1 MINLSDTTILIGP
14 FTQLIPMNDLTQA
27 GPLKDEELTIIEEGG
42 VVTSDGKVVE
52 IGSYKMLHEK
62 WKDRASLHVLE
73 GDCVGLPGLIDAHTH
88 ICFGG
93 SRAMDYA
100 ARNNGKTY
108 QEIAAEG
115 GGIWSTVKHTREA
128 SQEDLAGGMTKRL
141 NRLMTSGV
149 TTVEVKSGYGLG
161 VQEELTILRAIK
173 AAAVAHS
180 VTVIPTCLAAHIVPK
195 DFPGGEKEY
204 LDKIVS
210 DLVPAIKRENLA
222 RRFDIFT
229 EENAFSVAASRDY
242 LNQVKSQGF
251 DLTVHGDQ
259 FSVGGSEVAIEV
271 GARSVDHLEASGE
284 AEIQA
289 LSKSS
294 TIPVVLPGASLGL
307 GIPFAPARRLLDAGC
322 ALAIASDWNP
332 GSGPQGDLLI
342 QAALLGAYEKLSSA
356 EVFAGITIRAAAALG
371 LAGKGQ
377 LLIGSDADITCFP
390 THDFREILY
399 QQGMLRPNQVF
410 IAGQP
415 QL

>member
-1 MINLSDTTILIGP
+1 MNPTDTTTLIGP
-14 FTQLIPMNDLTQA
+14 FSQLLPMDDLALA
-27 GPLKDEELTIIEEGG
+27 GPLKNEELTIIENGG
-42 VVTSDGKVVE
+42 IVTKDGKILQ
-52 IGSYKMLHEK
+52 IGSYKSLQDA
-62 WKDRASLHVLE
+62 WKGRARLHVLE

-128 SQEDLAGGMTKRL
+128 SQEELTSITAMRM
-141 NRLMTSGV
+141 NRLLASGI

-161 VQEELTILRAIK
+161 VKEELTILRAIK
-173 AAAVAHS
+173 AASAAHAM
-180 VTVIPTCLAAHIVPK
+180 TVVPTCLAAHIVPK
-195 DFPGGEKEY
+195 DFSGGEKEY
-204 LDKIVS
+204 LDLILAE
-210 DLVPAIKRENLA
+210 LVPIVKQEQLA
-222 RRFDIFT
+222 TRFDIFT
-229 EENAFSVAASRDY
+229 EENAFSIAGSLKY
-242 LNQVKSQGF
+242 LKHLKREGF

-259 FSVGGSEVAIEV
+259 FSVGGSAVAIEV
-271 GARSVDHLEASGE
+271 GARSVDHLEASGD

-294 TIPVVLPGASLGL
+294 TVPVVLPGASIGL
-307 GIPFAPARRLLDAGC
+307 GIPFAPARKILDAGC

-342 QAALLGAYEKLSSA
+342 QASLLGAYEKLSSA
-356 EVFAGITIRAAAALG
+356 EVFAGITTRAAAALG
-371 LAGKGQ
+371 LEDKGKLAPGTQ
-377 LLIGSDADITCFP
+377 ADVTCFP
-390 THDFREILY
+390 IHDFREIFY
-399 QQGMLRPNQVF
+399 QQGMLRPSQVF
-410 IAGQP
+410 ISGKA